1 MLAIMHCPNCG
12 KDAAGDQQFCRFC
25 GMNLETIGKL
35 VAQHS
40 SSSIQAQK
48 KIDKVAIEQ
57 AAVRRMLNWLTL
69 GIIILGI
76 GVAMMVI
83 NKSFDIGK
91 WLTVL
96 SSFLMLS
103 GTGVATAGVLNAIRG
118 ASGISPM
125 QNQKSLGAASV
136 QAERLPSITEGTTQ
150 LFPAEGTLTN
160 KLIETKSHIDH
171 RDQPTD
177 LTP

>member
-1 MLAIMHCPNCG
+1 MS
-12 KDAAGDQQFCRFC
+12 
-25 GMNLETIGKL
+25 LETIGKL

-40 SSSIQAQK
+40 SSSIEAQK

-76 GVAMMVI
+76 GVAMIVI

-91 WLTVL
+91 WFTVL

-125 QNQKSLGAASV
+125 QNQKSLAAGSDPGE
-136 QAERLPSITEGTTQ
+136 QLPSVTERTTQ
-150 LFPAEGTLTN
+150 LFPAEDARTN
-160 KLIETKSHIDH
+160 KLIETKTYKD
-171 RDQPTD
+171 
-177 LTP
+177 